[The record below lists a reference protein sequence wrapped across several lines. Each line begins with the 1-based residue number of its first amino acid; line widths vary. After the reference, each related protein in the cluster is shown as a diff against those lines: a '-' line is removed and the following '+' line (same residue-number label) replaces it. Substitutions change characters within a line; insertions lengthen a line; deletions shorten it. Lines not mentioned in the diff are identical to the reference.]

1 MDVVLLK
8 DYSGYGTRDD
18 GDGNYYVAPAGTRGR
33 VVRSWWVESGEPQ
46 APGTVMQSIRL
57 HRAWRATRE
66 PAAEETV
73 GVTVDLALGAGLFA
87 AT

>member
-18 GDGNYYVAPAGTRGR
+18 GNGNYYAAPAGATGR

-46 APGTVMQSIRL
+46 TPGTTMHAIRL
-57 HRAWRATRE
+57 NRAWRASRE
-66 PAAEETV
+66 PTAEETD